1 MDYPAYPVY
10 RESGIEWLGKIPD
23 HWELKKFRFLFS
35 FGRGLGI
42 TKENLLDEGV
52 PCINYGEIHSK
63 YGFEVIPEK
72 HPLKCVTPDYLETGT
87 SSLLSAGDF
96 IFADTSED
104 IEGSGNFSHLNSDIP
119 TFAGYHTVIARPI
132 SNDFPRYIAYL
143 FDSLPYRFQIRKTV
157 SGVKV
162 FSITQ
167 AILKNCY
174 LWLPKK
180 TEQIQIA
187 QFLDHKT
194 QQIDQLLAKKQTL
207 IDKLNEQRIALI
219 THAVSKGLN
228 PDVTL
233 EDSGVEWLGEVPEHW
248 EVVKLSYRYEVL
260 LGKMLDDKRITGDF
274 LGEYLRNTDVQWG
287 RINYE
292 SLPQM
297 DFRPDEYERYS
308 IKKGDLV
315 VCEGGEIG
323 RCAIWERET
332 PCFYQKALHRLRP
345 VDPKNDNARFMFYVL
360 FDAVHQERFINGAS
374 KATIAHLP
382 AETFRQYRFAY
393 PPMIEQR
400 EIVEYLDRETVRID
414 RMVELNQ
421 QTIDKL
427 KEYRTA
433 LITAAVTGKIDLR
446 TWQKMETKG
455 A

>member
-72 HPLKCVTPDYLETGT
+72 HPLKCVTPDYLETDT

-96 IFADTSED
+96 VFADTSED
-104 IEGSGNFSHLNSDIP
+104 IEGSGNFSHLNSDVP

-132 SNDFPRYIAYL
+132 SNDVPRYMAYL

-174 LWLPKK
+174 LWLPQK

-194 QQIDQLLAKKQTL
+194 QQIDQLISKKQAL

-219 THAVSKGLN
+219 THAVTKGLN
-228 PDVTL
+228 PAVTL

-248 EVVKLSYRYEVL
+248 DVMKFKDRCNVVSGQVDPALSDYENLPLVAPDHIEK
-260 LGKMLDDKRITGDF
+260 GKGKF
-274 LGEYLRNTDVQWG
+274 LGAPSSKEQGAISGKYLFD
-287 RINYE
+287 
-292 SLPQM
+292 
-297 DFRPDEYERYS
+297 
-308 IKKGDLV
+308 KGDLLYSKIRPELNKL
-315 VCEGGEIG
+315 CIAQSQGL
-323 RCAIWERET
+323 CSADMYAIRTQQGLKIEFL
-332 PCFYQKALHRLRP
+332 FYFMLSKYFHQFAVLESMRVAMPKINRDALGILKILVPPLAEQQK
-345 VDPKNDNARFMFYVL
+345 
-360 FDAVHQERFINGAS
+360 I
-374 KATIAHLP
+374 
-382 AETFRQYRFAY
+382 
-393 PPMIEQR
+393 IEQL
-400 EIVEYLDRETVRID
+400 VEQIDRID
-414 RMVELNQ
+414 RMVELNRE
-421 QTIDKL
+421 TIDKL